1 VPNGSQVPGQGWI
14 DVASRVI
21 VQVGFPVVVAG
32 VLLWFILGRFTSDMN
47 SIVNRMESNARAIEV
62 FNGVQQS
69 QLEEMK
75 KHTAALEE
83 QTRIMKEF
91 LIQKKYGKDTSFEES
106 Q

>member
-1 VPNGSQVPGQGWI
+1 MPNGSQVPGQGWI